1 MLPAQTI
8 FTLTTRQTYL
18 TIVKVLDSKAIN
30 NKAWFKIKKT
40 KQQQA
45 HLNHEV
51 ILFFHLTDASHYL
64 LVTGV

>member
-8 FTLTTRQTYL
+8 FTLTTRQTDL
-18 TIVKVLDSKAIN
+18 TIVKVLDSKAMN
-30 NKAWFKIKKT
+30 DKARFKIKKT
-40 KQQQA
+40 KQKA